1 MKQWIVALALASGLA
16 AVARAPVVAAGE
28 QASCTGLSAAAGAT
42 AGAFPEEVF
51 TIKAEAPTV
60 FGLSFGEFA
69 SSFSQLHA
77 GSPTAC
83 QDAFGGGT

>member
-1 MKQWIVALALASGLA
+1 MKQWLLALALAA
-16 AVARAPVVAAGE
+16 ALTVVGIAPVVAAGD

-69 SSFSQLHA
+69 SSFSQLHE
-77 GSPTAC
+77 GSPAAC

>member
-1 MKQWIVALALASGLA
+1 MKHWLLALALAGGLTVLGLA
-16 AVARAPVVAAGE
+16 PVGAAGD

-42 AGAFPEEVF
+42 AGTFPEEVF
-51 TIKAEAPTV
+51 TIKAEAPTI

-69 SSFSQLHA
+69 SSFSHLHE

-83 QDAFGGGT
+83 QDAFGGGA